1 MFLSELLIEDKSRV
15 VEHVSTIKGIR
26 LKEHDLVLVNSLFK
40 KPYSG
45 SQENA
50 MALKTSSLVTW

>member
-26 LKEHDLVLVNSLFK
+26 LKEHDLVLVNSFFK
-40 KPYSG
+40 KSYSG
-45 SQENA
+45 
-50 MALKTSSLVTW
+50 LKRMQWH